1 MDAEQADIIGDR
13 VISLFPLVRR
23 KLLPQRDKHSH
34 VPMHNLW
41 YAVLGI
47 LMHSGVLPMS
57 ELGRRLGLSKPH
69 MTSLI
74 DVMVNEGLVKRQPD
88 KKDRRII
95 NIIITKK
102 GCAFLHNSRKMLKEN
117 LKKNLSSLSS
127 SDCELLANSLE
138 NIRKIL
144 LKLDEK
150 QK

>member
-1 MDAEQADIIGDR
+1 MDAEQAELIGDK

-23 KLLPQRDKHSH
+23 KLLPHRAAHSH
-34 VPMHNLW
+34 VPVHNLW

-47 LMHSGVLPMS
+47 MMHSGVLPMS
-57 ELGRRLGLSKPH
+57 ELGRRLGISKPH

>member
-1 MDAEQADIIGDR
+1 MDAEQAELIGDK

-23 KLLPQRDKHSH
+23 KLLPHRAEHSH
-34 VPMHNLW
+34 VPVHNLW
-41 YAVLGI
+41 YAVLGM
-47 LMHSGVLPMS
+47 LQHSGILPVS
-57 ELGRRLGLSKPH
+57 EIGRRLGISKPH

-74 DVMVNEGLVKRQPD
+74 ELMVNEGLVKRQPD

-102 GCAFLHNSRKMLKEN
+102 GCSFLHNSRKMLKEN
-117 LKKNLSSLSS
+117 IRKNLSLLSS
-127 SDCELLANSLE
+127 SDCELLAVSLE
-138 NIRKIL
+138 NVRKVL

>member
-1 MDAEQADIIGDR
+1 MDAEQADMIGDR

-23 KLLPQRDKHSH
+23 KLLPNRAAHSRIP
-34 VPMHNLW
+34 VHNLW
-41 YAVLGI
+41 YAVLGM
-47 LMHSGVLPMS
+47 LQHSGILPMS
-57 ELGRRLGLSKPH
+57 EIGRRLGLSKPH

-74 DVMVNEGLVKRQPD
+74 DAMVNEGLVKRQPD
-88 KKDRRII
+88 DKDRRII

-102 GCAFLHNSRKMLKEN
+102 GCTFLHNSRKMLKEN

-138 NIRKIL
+138 NIRKVL